1 MFKLKFSAVSEGR
14 DNNFDFLRFLFAAL
28 VIFSHSYGFLP
39 TLHGTVVDGEDP
51 LGHLSKGQIAFG
63 GFCVDCFFLLSGF
76 LVTKSWISSRSLGDF
91 AKKRVLRI
99 FPGLCVVLIFCT
111 FVIGPLCTTE
121 LASYFHQKLTYA
133 YLFFMLRGSLHV
145 ADHLPGVFIH
155 NPWPVRVNGSLW
167 TIRYELICYALV
179 ALFGCLRVYRH
190 PLIVLA
196 LGALLLSLNWGRL
209 DFLHSSQALADFL
222 QTFSYFVL
230 GMVMCLYR
238 DRIPYSRALL
248 VVSLASL
255 LVFDLIGE
263 LRLVLPVATAYTVFY
278 IAFWKR
284 LPLQKFAR
292 PGDFSYGLYLYA
304 FPIQQTLVYFYAPH
318 LGPVTLTLAAF
329 LITLALAVLSWNFV
343 EKPCLRLKR
352 GASWLTGR
360 LRWWPARSAQP
371 EALAE
376 TEMSGTPT

>member
-39 TLHGTVVDGEDP
+39 VLHGTLVDGEDP
-51 LGHLSKGQIAFG
+51 LGHVSRGQIAFG

-76 LVTKSWISSRSLGDF
+76 LVTKSWMSSRSLGDF
-91 AKKRVLRI
+91 AKKRALRI
-99 FPGLCVVLIFCT
+99 FPGLGVVLVFCT

-145 ADHLPGVFIH
+145 ADHLPGVFVH

-179 ALFGCLRVYRH
+179 ATLGCLRVYRR

-196 LGALLLSLNWGRL
+196 LGVLLLSLNGGRL
-209 DFLHSSQALADFL
+209 ASLHSSQALADFL

-230 GMVMCLYR
+230 GMLMCLYR
-238 DRIPYSRALL
+238 DRIPYSHLLLL
-248 VVSLASL
+248 VSVASL
-255 LVFDLIGE
+255 LAFDLIGE

-278 IAFWKR
+278 VAFCKR

-292 PGDFSYGLYLYA
+292 AGDFSYGLYLYA
-304 FPIQQTLVYFYAPH
+304 FPIQQTLVYFYGPH
-318 LGPVTLTLAAF
+318 LSPVTLTLAAF
-329 LITLALAVLSWNFV
+329 PLTLALAVLSWNFV
-343 EKPCLRLKR
+343 EKPCLKLKP
-352 GASWLTGR
+352 GASRLAGR
-360 LRWWPARSAQP
+360 LPWRSARP
-371 EALAE
+371 AAIAE
-376 TEMSGTPT
+376 TELSGTPR